1 MGPVSKLSRLL
12 GDGNPWNGE
21 GEGEAAGRGTNV
33 GDAAHCSGVW
43 FLAGVLCG
51 CSGLPACWLGGVS
64 GTVGAGVVGGVI
76 GLVGLAGIWT
86 GLGRLAG
93 LAGMAGLA
101 LGVGVNL
108 RKNFLFLSEMRPLP
122 SKRT

>member
-1 MGPVSKLSRLL
+1 MGSVSKLSRLL

-64 GTVGAGVVGGVI
+64 GAVGAGVVGGVI
-76 GLVGLAGIWT
+76 GLVGLVGWVRLVRSGT
-86 GLGRLAG
+86 SVVLGFVMSGCSLQVW
-93 LAGMAGLA
+93 L
-101 LGVGVNL
+101 VGSGWL
-108 RKNFLFLSEMRPLP
+108 C
-122 SKRT
+122 